1 MFKLNVEIMI
11 RPKYDM
17 LWKGMI
23 EEVMADLLL
32 FVDSEIGKQLDLGRG
47 FEYLDKELAEIY
59 PEPEKPGNTRVVD
72 KLVKVFLRDGAERW
86 MLLHIEIQGKKDK
99 DFPRRMFEYFIRVF
113 SKHGQPVA
121 AIAVLTGKYGNKMP
135 GAYED
140 RCLWMRARYEY
151 KTLRITDYSD
161 DTLRA
166 NMNPFATVM
175 LVAKEA
181 LLQIKGTDE
190 DRDKRLLDQKL
201 LMVRLLKERLAVF
214 GEKKMQAI
222 LTFLYNYVAFKNPK
236 TNRKF
241 VEETDQILGKTNTMG
256 IIEQL
261 AEIKHQEGIQEGL
274 EKAVRG
280 LVVNTDLSTPKI
292 AEAVGVPVSLVRK
305 IKKEMNG
312 K

>member
-1 MFKLNVEIMI
+1 
-11 RPKYDM
+11 M

-32 FVDSEIGKQLDLGRG
+32 FVDPEIGKELDLERG
-47 FEYLDKELAEIY
+47 FEYLDKELAEMY
-59 PEPEKPGNTRVVD
+59 PEPEKPANTRVVD
-72 KLVKVFLRDGAERW
+72 KLVKAFLRDGSERW
-86 MLLHIEIQGKKDK
+86 MLLHIEVQGKNDK
-99 DFPRRMFEYFIRVF
+99 EFARRMFEYFIRVF
-113 SKHGQPVA
+113 SKHGRPVA
-121 AIAVLTGKYGNKMP
+121 AIAVLTGKYGKMMP

-166 NMNPFATVM
+166 SNNPFATVM

-181 LLQIKGTDE
+181 LLQVKGADE
-190 DRDKRLLDQKL
+190 DRDNRLLDQKL

-214 GEKKMQAI
+214 GEKKTGAI
-222 LTFLYNYVAFKNPK
+222 LTFLNNYVVFKNPK

-261 AEIKHQEGIQEGL
+261 AEIKHQEGIKEGIKEGIQEGL